1 MIPLKPFG
9 GKRVLAHNPEIPAGG
24 LKGTLIM
31 KYAKLIFKNILRNKR
46 RTFLTIS
53 SLVVSLFLIVCLA
66 TVLTEFE
73 RGSQEASPLRLVSRH
88 AVSLTFVLPI
98 AHLEKIKTV
107 PGVKEV
113 TPFSWFGGIYIDER
127 NFFANFAVDPRKLRE
142 VVPELKMTDAEWQAF
157 INDRQGAIVGQK
169 LVTLHGFTPGQRVTL
184 KSPIYNQSVEF
195 IIRGVYTGSDEKT
208 LYFHHEYINQ
218 LLPEGRRDFAG
229 TFSILA
235 NSPDDVPRIAQQIDS
250 IFANTDAPTKTEN
263 EREFAMSFQTMM
275 GGVKQ
280 FLYGIMAAITF
291 SLLLVMGNTMA
302 MTVRERTKEVGTLKA
317 IGFQR
322 GTITALF
329 LIEALILACIGAAIG
344 VGAAALVFNL
354 FDLSLI
360 VPFFIA
366 FVPTR
371 QTLISVFVLSI
382 LVGLISV
389 IYSAYRV
396 SGLTIAEAL
405 RSTE

>member
-1 MIPLKPFG
+1 
-9 GKRVLAHNPEIPAGG
+9 
-24 LKGTLIM
+24 M

-46 RTFLTIS
+46 RTLLTIS
-53 SLVVSLFLIVCLA
+53 SLVVSLFLIISLA
-66 TVLTEFE
+66 TILTEFE
-73 RGSQEASPLRLVSRH
+73 RGTEEASPLRLVSRH
-88 AVSLTFVLPI
+88 AVSLGFVIPM
-98 AHLEKIKTV
+98 AHLQKMKTV

-113 TPFSWFGGIYIDER
+113 MPFSWFGGIYKDER
-127 NFFANFAVDPRKLRE
+127 NFCANFAVDARKLRD
-142 VVPELKMTDAEWQAF
+142 VVPEVKMSDADWEAF
-157 INDRQGAIVGQK
+157 INDRQGAIVGRK
-169 LVTLHGFTPGQRVTL
+169 LVMLHGFTPGQRITL

-208 LYFHHEYINQ
+208 LYFHYDYINE
-218 LLPEGRRDFAG
+218 LVPEWAKNQVS

-235 NSPDDVPRIAQQIDS
+235 NTPEDVPRVSQSIDS
-250 IFANTDAPTKTEN
+250 LFANTDAPTKTES
-263 EREFAMSFQTMM
+263 EREFALSFQTMM

-329 LIEALILACIGAAIG
+329 LGEALTVACIGAVIG
-344 VGAAALVFNL
+344 IAAAALIFRSI
-354 FDLSLI
+354 DLSLYI
-360 VPFFIA
+360 PNFIS
-366 FVPTR
+366 FVPTKE
-371 QTLISVFVLSI
+371 TLAAAFVLSL

-389 IYSAYRV
+389 SYSAFRV

>member
-1 MIPLKPFG
+1 
-9 GKRVLAHNPEIPAGG
+9 
-24 LKGTLIM
+24 M

-46 RTFLTIS
+46 RTLLTIS
-53 SLVVSLFLIVCLA
+53 SLVVSLFLIISLA
-66 TVLTEFE
+66 TILTEFD
-73 RGSQEASPLRLVSRH
+73 RGTNETSPLRLVSRH
-88 AVSLTFVLPI
+88 AVSLGFVIPM
-98 AHLEKIKTV
+98 AHLQKIKTV
-107 PGVKEV
+107 PGVKEAM
-113 TPFSWFGGIYIDER
+113 PFNWFGGIYKDER
-127 NFFANFAVDPRKLRE
+127 NFFANFAVDPRKMRD
-142 VVPELKMTDAEWQAF
+142 VIPEIKMSDSDWQSF
-157 INDRQGAIVGQK
+157 INDRQGAIVGAK
-169 LVTLHGFTPGQRVTL
+169 LVKLYGFTPGQRVTL

-195 IIRGVYTGSDEKT
+195 IVRGVYTGSDEKT
-208 LYFHHEYINQ
+208 LYFHQDYLNE
-218 LLPEGRRDFAG
+218 LLPAWAKDQAS

-235 NSPDDVPRIAQQIDS
+235 NTPEDVPRVGQAIDS
-250 IFANTDAPTKTEN
+250 MFANSDAPTKTES
-263 EREFAMSFQTMM
+263 EREFALSFQTMM

-329 LIEALILACIGAAIG
+329 LGEALTLACIGAAIG
-344 VGAAALVFNL
+344 VGAAALIFRSI
-354 FDLSLI
+354 DLSLYI
-360 VPFFIA
+360 PNFIA
-366 FVPTR
+366 FVPTKE
-371 QTLISVFVLSI
+371 TLAGAFVLSI